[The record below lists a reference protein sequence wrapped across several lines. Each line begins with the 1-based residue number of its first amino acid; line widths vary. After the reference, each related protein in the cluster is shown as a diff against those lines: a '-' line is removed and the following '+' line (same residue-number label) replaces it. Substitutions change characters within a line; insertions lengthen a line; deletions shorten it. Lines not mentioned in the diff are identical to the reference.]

1 MEPPHPRRAV
11 ALEEPQGEAL
21 DTLAFEVE
29 GGGVE
34 VGQEVERLEGECEEV
49 EQQEGECNEVER
61 QEGEREVGACVQ
73 VEIERQTLQQLERE
87 EEAHDARLS
96 RVAMGSRHGDTARD
110 PYGAHDMLSDD
121 STQTDS
127 SVPESA
133 PTGDASAAAPAP
145 GSGDAFA
152 EVTLEQVKLALRKVK
167 DPDLNLNIV
176 DLGLVY
182 DVRLVGRDAEV
193 DMSLT
198 SPGCPSGPEIMSD
211 AERTLQALPG
221 IGTVTINLV
230 WTPFWSPDRIEPR
243 VRAYMGL

>member
-1 MEPPHPRRAV
+1 VEPTHPRRAF
-11 ALEEPQGEAL
+11 ALEEPEGEAL
-21 DTLAFEVE
+21 GALALQVE
-29 GGGVE
+29 GEGVE
-34 VGQEVERLEGECEEV
+34 VGQEVERLEGEREEV
-49 EQQEGECNEVER
+49 EQQEGEREEVEQR
-61 QEGEREVGACVQ
+61 EGEREVDAGVQ
-73 VEIERQTLQQLERE
+73 LEVERQALQRLELE
-87 EEAHDARLS
+87 EEAYDARLS
-96 RVAMGSRHGDTARD
+96 HVAMGSRGGDTARD
-110 PYGAHDMLSDD
+110 PDGAHDMLSDG
-121 STQTDS
+121 STPTDS
-127 SVPESA
+127 SVPEGTATSDA
-133 PTGDASAAAPAP
+133 PAAAPAP

-152 EVTLEQVKLALRKVK
+152 ELTLEQVKLALRKVK

-221 IGTVTINLV
+221 IGSVTINLV